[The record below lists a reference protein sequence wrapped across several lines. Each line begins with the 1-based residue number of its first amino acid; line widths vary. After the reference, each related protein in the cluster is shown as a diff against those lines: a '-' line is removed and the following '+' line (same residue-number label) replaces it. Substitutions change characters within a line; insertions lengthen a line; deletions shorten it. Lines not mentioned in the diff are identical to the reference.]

1 MQNAITNFTLKLSRE
16 RIQLLLSDGKGSY
29 EEIGTADPNEQNITD
44 NLQILRSQV
53 NALSGDNSLI
63 DVMLPDELI
72 LIQNLT
78 VEEINKP
85 LSKLRA
91 TELVAKACDLKED
104 EINISLGS
112 PTSYRTQPVAAVT
125 TKTLDETRYF
135 LNNAGFNTRRFT
147 ASQPISGFTTAPIF
161 LEDQVPGISFINA
174 KNVTVFSICFV
185 TIFLFITATIFAIKP
200 SNHLKVFDQVNTNVT
215 AVLSPNILQ
224 ITNSN
229 NNKKTFSTRKISPPD
244 ITSQSL
250 LLKPKAPNKI
260 FQPKTKSNLNTL
272 KQSIRNQKNSQTL
285 GSGLSVL
292 IQNSSIAP
300 LPNTN
305 KIRQNKNEFSTKI
318 FSEKLSNIQEF
329 STQDKYLHLH
339 ALKSTIQTDY
349 LKLINPDLIHI
360 NEFTQINTPGVIVE
374 PSKQSKTDFIIPKS
388 FTPPRFTSLASIES
402 DYFLGP
408 FSNYG
413 ALHKTIKLSF
423 RNYFTFS
430 MDGTSKLSNTERPL
444 NHAFLSP
451 EHDKKRIVTFTDLS
465 LTPKD
470 RLLAKRY
477 MPLMRPNQISK
488 LNVLIEPT
496 LSSGAITLSNE
507 PLIRPELVM
516 ALSRVNPNEV
526 KILAK
531 ATKRPSFPRR
541 ASVANNATISNIIE
555 LNRTNLIGVF
565 GTTRNAIALIRL
577 ASGRVIKVKVG
588 DQFDG
593 WKVLT
598 IDKDKI
604 KLANGKKQETLRLP
618 G

>member
-1 MQNAITNFTLKLSRE
+1 MQNDITNFILKLSRE

-29 EEIGTADPNEQNITD
+29 DEIGTADPNEQNIS
-44 NLQILRSQV
+44 NSLQILRSQV
-53 NALSGDNSLI
+53 NALSGDNPLI

-78 VEEINKP
+78 VEEVNTP
-85 LSKLRA
+85 LSERRA
-91 TELVAKACDLKED
+91 TELVAKACDLKQD

-125 TKTLDETRYF
+125 KKTLDETRYF

-147 ASQPISGFTTAPIF
+147 ASQPMTGFTAAPIF
-161 LEDQVPGISFINA
+161 LEDQVPKRTFINA
-174 KNVTVFSICFV
+174 KNVMVSAIGFITL
-185 TIFLFITATIFAIKP
+185 FLFITATIFAVKP
-200 SNHLKVFDQVNTNVT
+200 SKHLKVFDQVNANIS
-215 AVLSPNILQ
+215 AALSPDILQ
-224 ITNSN
+224 NTKRSN
-229 NNKKTFSTRKISPPD
+229 NTQTFSTNTMSLPYV
-244 ITSQSL
+244 TSKRL
-250 LLKPKAPNKI
+250 LLKPKTPNKI
-260 FQPKTKSNLNTL
+260 FQPKTKSISNTL
-272 KQSIRNQKNSQTL
+272 KHSMLNPQNSQTL
-285 GSGLSVL
+285 SSTPSVL
-292 IQNSSIAP
+292 TQDSPIAI

-305 KIRQNKNEFSTKI
+305 KTRQNKNEFSTKI
-318 FSEKLSNIQEF
+318 FSKRFSSIQKF
-329 STQDKYLHLH
+329 PNQDKYLHLH
-339 ALKSTIQTDY
+339 ALKSIIQTDY
-349 LKLINPDLIHI
+349 LKLIEPELNHI
-360 NEFTQINTPGVIVE
+360 NELTQINTLGVIVA
-374 PSKQSKTDFIIPKS
+374 PNKQPKTDFIIPKS
-388 FTPPRFTSLASIES
+388 FTQPRFISLASIERR
-402 DYFLGP
+402 YLRVP
-408 FSNYG
+408 FSNYQ
-413 ALHKTIKLSF
+413 ALKKTIELSF
-423 RNYFTFS
+423 KNYTTFS
-430 MDGTSKLSNTERPL
+430 MEGTAKLSDTEQHL
-444 NHAFLSP
+444 DHTFLSR
-451 EHDKKRIVTFTDLS
+451 ELEEQRVVNFTDLS

-470 RLLAKRY
+470 RLLAQQY
-477 MPLMRPNQISK
+477 IPLMRPNQISK

-496 LSSGAITLSNE
+496 LSSGAITLSSE

-516 ALSRVNPNEV
+516 ALSRVNPNKV
-526 KILAK
+526 KIIAK

-541 ASVANNATISNIIE
+541 ASVANNATIANIIE

>member
-1 MQNAITNFTLKLSRE
+1 MQNDRTNFTLKLSRE

-29 EEIGTADPNEQNITD
+29 DEIGTADPNEQNIS
-44 NLQILRSQV
+44 NSLQILRSQV
-53 NALSGDNSLI
+53 NALSGDNPVI

-78 VEEINKP
+78 VEEINTS
-85 LSKLRA
+85 LSKRRA
-91 TELVAKACDLKED
+91 TELVAEACDLRQD

-147 ASQPISGFTTAPIF
+147 ASQPMTGFTAVPIF
-161 LEDQVPGISFINA
+161 LEDQVPQIPFINA
-174 KNVTVFSICFV
+174 KNVMVSAICFL
-185 TIFLFITATIFAIKP
+185 TLFLFITATIFAVKP
-200 SNHLKVFDQVNTNVT
+200 STGLKVFDQVNENVT
-215 AVLSPNILQ
+215 EAFSSDILQ
-224 ITNSN
+224 STKRN
-229 NNKKTFSTRKISPPD
+229 NNTQTFSTTTMSLPR
-244 ITSQSL
+244 ITNQSL
-250 LLKPKAPNKI
+250 LLGPKARNKI
-260 FQPKTKSNLNTL
+260 FQPKTESISNTL
-272 KQSIRNQKNSQTL
+272 KHSMVNPQNSL
-285 GSGLSVL
+285 ALSSSLSVL
-292 IQNSSIAP
+292 TPSSSIAP

-305 KIRQNKNEFSTKI
+305 KTRQNKNEFSTKI
-318 FSEKLSNIQEF
+318 FSEKFSNIQEF
-329 STQDKYLHLH
+329 PTQDKYLHLH
-339 ALKSTIQTDY
+339 ALKSTIRTDY
-349 LKLINPDLIHI
+349 LKLIEPDLNHI
-360 NEFTQINTPGVIVE
+360 NELTQINTLGVIVA
-374 PSKQSKTDFIIPKS
+374 PNKQSKTDFIIPKS
-388 FTPPRFTSLASIES
+388 FTQPRLISLASIERR
-402 DYFLGP
+402 YLRVA
-408 FSNYG
+408 FSNYR
-413 ALHKTIKLSF
+413 ALQKTIELSF
-423 RNYFTFS
+423 QNHFTFS
-430 MDGTSKLSNTERPL
+430 MQGIAKLSDTEQLL
-444 NHAFLSP
+444 NHTFLSR
-451 EHDKKRIVTFTDLS
+451 ELENQKIINFTDLS

-470 RLLAKRY
+470 RLLAEQY
-477 MPLMRPNQISK
+477 IPLVRPNQISK

-507 PLIRPELVM
+507 PLIRPKLVM
-516 ALSRVNPNEV
+516 ALSRVDPNKV
-526 KILAK
+526 KIVAK

-541 ASVANNATISNIIE
+541 ASVANNATIANIIE

-593 WKVLT
+593 WRVLT